1 MNLYEEVA
9 EVARKAQEKET
20 ARRRSLSL
28 KRLIPDVKSA
38 AATAMNLDLLCK
50 GNDVY
55 VMVLNGIEASQRVQE
70 AASMIRGS
78 DFVRNLVND
87 KMLDMGKDLVRFNRF
102 DEAAE
107 QGGLTSSLEESA
119 KQSEF
124 AATYKAGESLL
135 ELDRFLFAA
144 QMFSV
149 ITTYIEVWMTIA
161 GGWAEAKASIL
172 EDNSGS
178 GLSRGVVMGAN
189 DCGRHYVAEYWMH
202 STPSYPAYHEMDG
215 CARNVYN
222 LGLVTGYAA
231 GKELSPTQKGNL
243 FSYLHDNMSDASQ
256 KIYSGTFA
264 DWSPQKKKSYYIDVA
279 AIFRANLIEE

>member
-1 MNLYEEVA
+1 MNLYEEMKK
-9 EVARKAQEKET
+9 EMKAKE
-20 ARRRSLSL
+20 ARRRALSL
-28 KRLIPDVKSA
+28 KNLIPDVRSA

-55 VMVLNGIEASQRVQE
+55 AMVLNGIEASQRVQE

-78 DFVRNLVND
+78 NFVRNLLND
-87 KMLDMGKDLVRFNRF
+87 GMYDMGKDLIGFNRF

-119 KQSEF
+119 KQAEF

-135 ELDRFLFAA
+135 ELDRFFFAA

-149 ITTYIEVWMTIA
+149 ITTYIQVWMTIA

-172 EDNSGS
+172 EDNSAS
-178 GLSRGVVMGAN
+178 GLGRGVVMGAN

-215 CARNVYN
+215 CAKNVYN

-231 GKELSPTQKGNL
+231 GKELSRTQKGNL
-243 FSYLHDNMSDASQ
+243 FSYLHDNMSEATR
-256 KIYSGTFA
+256 KIYSGSFPN
-264 DWSPQKKKSYYIDVA
+264 WSLQKKKSYYVECG
-279 AIFRANLIEE
+279 AIFRANLIEN